1 MCYSC
6 LQIVIHP
13 YQNKK
18 TAQFV
23 DLINSRDNAT
33 KSISSFILVDDDFNR
48 DVSFDSGIMEDV
60 SVARMDT
67 IYGNTLKDH
76 ILLR

>member
-1 MCYSC
+1 M
-6 LQIVIHP
+6 IHP
-13 YQNKK
+13 FQNKK
-18 TAQFV
+18 TAEFV
-23 DLINSRDNAT
+23 DLINSGGNST

-48 DVSFDSGIMEDV
+48 DVGFESGILNDV